1 MQSAASSVTGTV
13 EIPRPNIVVG
23 QPSTLPVPGASVEAL
38 GENDVVAVATTDENG
53 RYELRLSP
61 GTYLIRVKAAVQS
74 KNLGETVTIFTG
86 RDADRQVH
94 RPDDSSDPVTLPSGA
109 CPMGQS

>member
-86 RDADRQVH
+86 ETRTVRFIVQTIP
-94 RPDDSSDPVTLPSGA
+94 RIL
-109 CPMGQS
+109 

>member
-1 MQSAASSVTGTV
+1 MCRQSEHVYGDRMQSAASSVTGTV

-86 RDADRQVH
+86 ETRTVRFIVQTIP
-94 RPDDSSDPVTLPSGA
+94 RIL
-109 CPMGQS
+109 

>member
-1 MQSAASSVTGTV
+1 M
-13 EIPRPNIVVG
+13 RRVVRCRNG
-23 QPSTLPVPGASVEAL
+23 GDPPPQHRGGPAIYPAGARASVEAL

-86 RDADRQVH
+86 ETRTVRFIVQTIP
-94 RPDDSSDPVTLPSGA
+94 RIL
-109 CPMGQS
+109 